1 MMQLQLQDRTINAE
15 LLNTADLLCLPKA
28 KEPRLVGDWAEVD
41 GREYDLSE
49 PIYLDAKETSLRLIL
64 PSVSDGDIKALVSS
78 EFVRL
83 EVVGGHTVSLRPV
96 GIDRA
101 DKWLTQARW
110 AGPAVFVELSASSDS
125 LLNLFGDGVPKNI
138 TLSDTEL
145 AGRGVRIAPDWR
157 VLRLPPSPKVALD
170 RSSKTSDG
178 KEVYNAVGRK
188 ERAVQMVVWIDAQ
201 NTIETYLQFAPQLR
215 SNVAGHWAIS
225 GADYYL
231 RYQSMSIIDYLPST
245 TRPLLSL
252 RLELQQYRYD

>member
-1 MMQLQLQDRTINAE
+1 MIQLQLQDRTINAE
-15 LLNTADLLCLPKA
+15 LLNTSDLLCLPRA
-28 KEPRLVGDWAEVD
+28 KEPMLVGDWAEVD

-49 PIYLDAKETSLRLIL
+49 PLYLDAKETSLRLIL
-64 PSVSDGDIKALVSS
+64 PSVSDGDIKALASS

-83 EVVGGHTVSLRPV
+83 EVVGGRTLSLRPV
-96 GIDRA
+96 SIDRA

-110 AGPAVFVELSASSDS
+110 AGSAVFVELSASSDS
-125 LLNLFGDGVPKNI
+125 LQNLFGDGVPKNI

-145 AGRGVRIAPDWR
+145 AGRGIRIAPDWR

-201 NTIETYLQFAPQLR
+201 NTIETYLQFASQLR

-252 RLELQQYRYD
+252 RMEMLQYRYE

>member
-1 MMQLQLQDRTINAE
+1 MIPIQLPDRTLNAE
-15 LLNTADLLCLPKA
+15 LLNIADLLCLPKA
-28 KEPRLVGDWAEVD
+28 KEPRLVGDWAEAD
-41 GREYDLSE
+41 GKEYALSE
-49 PIYLDAKETSLRLIL
+49 PIYLDAKDANIRLIF
-64 PSVSDGDIKALVSS
+64 PSATEEDLKALASS
-78 EFVRL
+78 ESIRL
-83 EVVGGHTVSLRPV
+83 EVVSGYTVALRPI
-96 GIDRA
+96 GIGRVDR
-101 DKWLTQARW
+101 WLTQARW
-110 AGPAVFVELSASSDS
+110 AGSAVFVELSISSDS

-188 ERAVQMVVWIDAQ
+188 ERVVQMVVWIDAQ
-201 NTIETYLQFAPQLR
+201 NTIETYLQFASQLR

-252 RLELQQYRYD
+252 RLELKQYRYD

>member
-1 MMQLQLQDRTINAE
+1 MTQLQLSDRTLSVE
-15 LLNTADLLCLPKA
+15 LLNLTDLLCLPRA
-28 KEPRLVGDWAEVD
+28 KEPILVGDWAEVD

-49 PIYLDAKETSLRLIL
+49 PLYLDAKETSLRLIL

-78 EFVRL
+78 GSVRL
-83 EVVGGHTVSLRPV
+83 GGVGGHTVSLRPV
-96 GIDRA
+96 SIDRA

-110 AGPAVFVELSASSDS
+110 AGSAVFVELSISSDS
-125 LLNLFGDGVPKNI
+125 LLNLFGDGAPKNI

-145 AGRGVRIAPDWR
+145 SGRGIRIAPDWR

-188 ERAVQMVVWIDAQ
+188 ERAVQMTVWIDAI
-201 NTIETYLQFAPQLR
+201 NTIETYLQFASQLR
-215 SNVAGHWAIS
+215 SNVAGHWVIS

>member
-15 LLNTADLLCLPKA
+15 LLNTADLLCLPRA
-28 KEPRLVGDWAEVD
+28 KEPMLVGDWAEVD

-64 PSVSDGDIKALVSS
+64 PSVSDGDIKALASS

-83 EVVGGHTVSLRPV
+83 EVVGGHTLSLRPV
-96 GIDRA
+96 SIDRA
-101 DKWLTQARW
+101 YKWLTQARW
-110 AGPAVFVELSASSDS
+110 AGSAVFVELSVSSDS

-138 TLSDTEL
+138 TLSDAEL

-157 VLRLPPSPKVALD
+157 VLRLPPSPKVALA
-170 RSSKTSDG
+170 RSSKTSEG

-188 ERAVQMVVWIDAQ
+188 ERAVQMTVWIDAQ
-201 NTIETYLQFAPQLR
+201 NTIETYLQFASQLR

>member
-1 MMQLQLQDRTINAE
+1 MTQLQLPDRTLSVE
-15 LLNTADLLCLPKA
+15 LLNLTDLLCLPRA
-28 KEPRLVGDWAEVD
+28 KEPMLVGDWAEVD

-49 PIYLDAKETSLRLIL
+49 PLYLDAKETSLRLIL
-64 PSVSDGDIKALVSS
+64 PSVSDGDIKTLASS
-78 EFVRL
+78 EFVSL
-83 EVVGGHTVSLRPV
+83 GVVGGHTVSLRPV
-96 GIDRA
+96 SIDRA

-110 AGPAVFVELSASSDS
+110 AGSAVFVELSISSDS
-125 LLNLFGDGVPKNI
+125 LLNLFGDGVPKKI

-145 AGRGVRIAPDWR
+145 AGRGIRIAPDWR

-188 ERAVQMVVWIDAQ
+188 ERAVQMTVWIDAQ
-201 NTIETYLQFAPQLR
+201 NTIETYLQFASQLR
-215 SNVAGHWAIS
+215 SNVAGHWVIS
-225 GADYYL
+225 GVDYYL

>member
-15 LLNTADLLCLPKA
+15 LLNTADLLCLPRA
-28 KEPRLVGDWAEVD
+28 KEPMLVGDWAEVD
-41 GREYDLSE
+41 GRDYDLSE

-78 EFVRL
+78 EFARL
-83 EVVGGHTVSLRPV
+83 EVVGGNTVSLRPV
-96 GIDRA
+96 SIDRA

-110 AGPAVFVELSASSDS
+110 ASSAVFVELFASSDS
-125 LLNLFGDGVPKNI
+125 LLNLFGDGVAKNI
-138 TLSDTEL
+138 TLSDAEL
-145 AGRGVRIAPDWR
+145 AGRGIRIAPDWR
-157 VLRLPPSPKVALD
+157 VLRLPPSPKVALA

-188 ERAVQMVVWIDAQ
+188 ERAVQMTVWIDAQ
-201 NTIETYLQFAPQLR
+201 NTIETYLQFASQLR